1 MFGSRDLDGF
11 GSVLE
16 MVLPKGTAIHLRTT
30 NDCGMLSLSN
40 SAVVVQS
47 FKTSI
52 LVQKKQCDFLDA
64 A

>member
-30 NDCGMLSLSN
+30 NDCGMLSLLVFRCCC
-40 SAVVVQS
+40 AVFQDLNFGS
-47 FKTSI
+47 EKTM
-52 LVQKKQCDFLDA
+52 
-64 A
+64 